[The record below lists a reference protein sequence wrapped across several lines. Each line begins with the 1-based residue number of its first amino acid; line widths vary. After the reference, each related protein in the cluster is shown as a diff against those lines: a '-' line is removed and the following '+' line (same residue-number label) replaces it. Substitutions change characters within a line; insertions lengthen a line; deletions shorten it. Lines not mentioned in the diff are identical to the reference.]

1 MGDLQVVL
9 VSSVW
14 LSDSVTYIHND
25 LAGKEFICNA
35 GDTGD
40 SGLIPGRGR
49 LPGASRKWQLIP
61 VFLPEKAHEQR
72 SLASTR
78 LKRLSTNAYICVYF
92 FRFFSLKKLLQSNE
106 YSSLF

>member
-14 LSDSVTYIHND
+14 LSDSVTYMHND
-25 LAGKEFICNA
+25 SAGKEFMCNA

-61 VFLPEKAHEQR
+61 VFLPEKSPRTEELGINTTEA
-72 SLASTR
+72 T
-78 LKRLSTNAYICVYF
+78 
-92 FRFFSLKKLLQSNE
+92 E
-106 YSSLF
+106 YECIYMCILFQILFP